1 MRHDRRDELRVV
13 GNSRLI
19 QMASVAEVYHR
30 HKLVLVTR
38 QLDTLTLISAQHYV
52 VP

>member
-1 MRHDRRDELRVV
+1 MRHDRRNELRMV

-19 QMASVAEVYHR
+19 QMASVAEFCYR
-30 HKLVLVTR
+30 HKRVLGTR